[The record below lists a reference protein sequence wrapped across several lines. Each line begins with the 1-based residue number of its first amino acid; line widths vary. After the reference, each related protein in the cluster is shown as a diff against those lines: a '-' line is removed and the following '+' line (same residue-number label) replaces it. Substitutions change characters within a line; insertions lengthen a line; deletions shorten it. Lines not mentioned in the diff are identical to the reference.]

1 MTSTPE
7 NKDKRSTDTV
17 ASSPARRN
25 PDYPS
30 VARPSESAQE
40 TRSDSKSGAASSM
53 PTPKPAKRK
62 KNRNNRKRRHRRQS
76 FLTAEESESPSQQF
90 KPATAPAADTVAKA
104 QSAANDQS
112 KSRARL
118 PFYGLGRD
126 LSDTS
131 LESEALLDHRY
142 GLYFFAL
149 ISNRALTFLVLF
161 PLLLFSILFDA
172 NYWVSK
178 FFIENNP

>member
-1 MTSTPE
+1 MTPTPE
-7 NKDKRSTDTV
+7 NKNKRSTDAI
-17 ASSPARRN
+17 ASSPTRRN
-25 PDYPS
+25 PDHPP
-30 VARPSESAQE
+30 VTRPSESAQE

-53 PTPKPAKRK
+53 PMPKPTKRK

-76 FLTAEESESPSQQF
+76 FLTAEESESQSQQF
-90 KPATAPAADTVAKA
+90 KPATAPAADSVAKA
-104 QSAANDQS
+104 QSAANDPS

-142 GLYFFAL
+142 GFY
-149 ISNRALTFLVLF
+149 
-161 PLLLFSILFDA
+161 LLFLFLSCF
-172 NYWVSK
+172 NFLGFVS
-178 FFIENNP
+178 FIFVFDFIRC